1 MIIPTGYPPLD
12 GKIKG
17 IPESSIVSISF
28 KPGTA
33 YYAFIGKIGLSYIKV
48 TQKPTIYVT
57 IDRSPSEIAEMLKTL
72 NVQVDSYVNQ
82 NKWTFVDVF
91 RLLAREETE
100 NTLDLV
106 LTDIES
112 IFQFYVF
119 PYIEQGSCVIID
131 SLTYFFLDTL
141 KNYEGRITKLLLSL
155 KSKVRKY
162 SSLCIIS
169 FLESIVPSKITEI
182 LNHYAD
188 NIFNF
193 SIAKD
198 RLILSVLKVKG
209 VNEELPYVVPY
220 EITPLGLR
228 IATAGKV

>member
-33 YYAFIGKIGLSYIKV
+33 YYAFIGKIGLSYIRV
-48 TQKPTIYVT
+48 AQKPAIYVT
-57 IDRSPSEIAEMLKTL
+57 IDRPSSEIAEMLKTL
-72 NVQVDSYVNQ
+72 NVHVNSFINQ
-82 NKWTFVDVF
+82 NKWMFVDVF
-91 RLLAREETE
+91 RLLAKEETE
-100 NTLDLV
+100 NILDTM

-112 IFQFYVF
+112 IFQFYIF
-119 PYIEQGSCVIID
+119 PHIEQGSCVIID
-131 SLTYFFLDTL
+131 SLTYFFLNTFKD
-141 KNYEGRITKLLLSL
+141 YEEIITKLMFSL
-155 KSKVRKY
+155 KSKVRKH

-188 NIFNF
+188 NVFNF
-193 SIAKD
+193 SISKD
-198 RLILSVLKVKG
+198 KLILSVIKIKG
-209 VNEELPYVVPY
+209 VNEELPYIVPY

>member
-33 YYAFIGKIGLSYIKV
+33 YYAFIGKIGLSYIRV
-48 TQKPTIYVT
+48 TQKPTIYIT
-57 IDRSPSEIAEMLKTL
+57 IDRSQSEITEMLKTL
-72 NVQVDSYVNQ
+72 NVHVDSFVNQ
-82 NKWTFVDVF
+82 NKWMFVDIF
-91 RLLAREETE
+91 RLLAKEENE
-100 NTLDLV
+100 NTLDLI

-119 PYIEQGSCVIID
+119 PHIEQSSCVIID
-131 SLTYFFLDTL
+131 SLTYFFLNAL
-141 KNYEGRITKLLLSL
+141 KNYEGTITKLLLSL
-155 KSKVRKY
+155 KSKVRKH

-188 NIFNF
+188 NVFNF
-193 SIAKD
+193 SISKD
-198 RLILSVLKVKG
+198 RLILSVIKVKG